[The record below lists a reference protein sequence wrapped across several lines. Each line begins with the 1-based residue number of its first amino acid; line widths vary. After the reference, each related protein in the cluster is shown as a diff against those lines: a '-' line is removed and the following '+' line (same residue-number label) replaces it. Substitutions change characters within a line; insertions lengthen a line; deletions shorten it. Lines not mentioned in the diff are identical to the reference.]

1 MADQPLDLFRLA
13 FELSPSGIIVID
25 ARGTI
30 VLANREVERLFGY
43 TRMELEGRS
52 VDTLVPERFRGRHPG
67 FRRDFFGSP
76 QARPMG
82 AGRDLFGLR
91 KDGSE
96 IPVEIGL
103 NPITTEH
110 GTFVLSSVVDISAR
124 RSLEDRLRQ
133 AQKMEA
139 IGTLAGG
146 IAHDFNNLL
155 RAIVGYS
162 ELVAGALTT
171 PQARADLDQVR
182 RAAERGQ
189 ELVQRILAFSRHREL
204 ARTPMHLT
212 RPLQDAIQLLRA
224 SLPTT
229 IEMRSAFD
237 PNSPPV
243 FADDTQVHQI
253 VMNLVTNAA
262 QALGDNPG
270 SIEVSLTPYRADP
283 AFAARHPSARAGLF
297 AVLTVRDTGPGM
309 SPEVAEH
316 AFEPFYTT
324 KPVGVGTGLGLAVV
338 HGIVQSSGGAV
349 ELESQVGQG
358 TTIRVLL
365 PAANGATKQAS
376 HEDEPPGGPRVLFV
390 EDEEILA
397 MLSKRQ
403 LESAGFLVEAFTSSL
418 QALEAF
424 RERPDAF
431 DVVVTDNTMP
441 KMSGMA
447 LAQEVLRIR
456 PGTRILLVSG
466 LAETLDPGVIYAKGV
481 SGILGKPHTGQ
492 QLTDAIREILP
503 TRS

>member
-1 MADQPLDLFRLA
+1 VPEQALDLFRLA

-25 ARGTI
+25 ATGRI

-43 TRMELEGRS
+43 GPGELIGLTI
-52 VDTLVPERFRGRHPG
+52 DALVPERYRTRHPAFREG
-67 FRRDFFGSP
+67 FFHDP

-96 IPVEIGL
+96 VPVEIGL
-103 NPITTEH
+103 NPISTER
-110 GTFVLSSVVDISAR
+110 GVFVLSSIVDITAR
-124 RSLEDRLRQ
+124 RLLEDRLRQ

-155 RAIVGYS
+155 RAIIGYS
-162 ELVAGALTT
+162 ELVGATLTA
-171 PQARADLDQVR
+171 PQALADLDQVR

-189 ELVQRILAFSRHREL
+189 QLVQRILAFSRHRDL
-204 ARTPMHLT
+204 ARTPMHLA
-212 RPLQDAIQLLRA
+212 RPLEDAIHLLRA

-229 IEMRSAFD
+229 IEIRTHFD
-237 PNSPPV
+237 AETPAV
-243 FADDTQVHQI
+243 YADDTQVHQI
-253 VMNLVTNAA
+253 LMNLVTNAA
-262 QALGDNPG
+262 QALGDRPG
-270 SIEVSLTPYRADP
+270 AIEVTLSPHHADE
-283 AFAARHPSARAGLF
+283 AFVQRHPSARAGLH
-297 AVLTVRDTGPGM
+297 ARLEVSDTGPGM
-309 SPEVAEH
+309 APEVVEH

-338 HGIVQSSGGAV
+338 HGIVQGSGGIVALDSRPG
-349 ELESQVGQG
+349 EG
-358 TTIRVLL
+358 TTVFVYL
-365 PAANGATKQAS
+365 PAASGPPREAPAERAAS
-376 HEDEPPGGPRVLFV
+376 GPRILFV
-390 EDEEILA
+390 EDEEVLA
-397 MLSKRQ
+397 SLSRRQ
-403 LESAGFLVEAFTSSL
+403 LEMQGFAVTAFTSSL

-424 RERPDAF
+424 RASPDAF
-431 DVVVTDNTMP
+431 DAVVTDNTMP

-447 LAQEVLRIR
+447 LAQEILRIR

-492 QLTDAIREILP
+492 QLIDAVKEILAG
-503 TRS
+503 RL